1 MNMITTAFKKLS
13 FLLAFTAVAFYAP
26 AQNRTFEKI
35 AERYDS
41 VEYVYI
47 NSPMLKSI
55 AGTKFGDNPENP
67 LHNTVRDLKSL
78 ELLSCTVPEIC
89 DSIAPMLA
97 DVSNGLDLMST
108 IKNDG
113 DHVNI
118 YAKGNGELL
127 NKLFML
133 VRSSDGTI
141 QAVYITGQLQ
151 PTVIKSIMPS
161 TEKQP

>member
-1 MNMITTAFKKLS
+1 MNIIMTAFKKFS
-13 FLLAFTAVAFYAP
+13 FLLVFAAASLSLP

-41 VEYVYI
+41 VDYVYI

-55 AGTKFGDNPENP
+55 AGTKFGDNTENP

-78 ELLSCTVPEIC
+78 EILSCTIPEIC
-89 DSIAPMLA
+89 DSISPMLA
-97 DVSNGLDLMST
+97 DACNGLELMST
-108 IKNDG
+108 VKNDG

-133 VRSSDGTI
+133 VRSADGTI
-141 QAVYITGQLQ
+141 QAIYITGQLQ

-161 TEKQP
+161 TEK